1 MPPHMTEVQRPQS
14 VRNMTPTGTST
25 SPKPV
30 PVKTGIET
38 VEVTGEKMPT
48 STKRMATE
56 ATTESCDLLETLPP
70 MMPPTR
76 RPHIIRNQYVPTSEP
91 AAAAAMP
98 APSVVEV
105 RKRFMKLGMPT
116 STPT

>member
-1 MPPHMTEVQRPQS
+1 
-14 VRNMTPTGTST
+14 MTPTGTST